1 MADLK
6 ISDAEFFAIVKTKEE
21 SLELEF
27 KRTLDLSDNGG
38 KAKLAKEICALANYG
53 GGWIVFG
60 RDDDGETVDELPKEL
75 VGIDQD
81 MVNQISASYLT
92 PAPHCTLRWIRD
104 EDKDIDL
111 PIVRVPSHGSE
122 PICGAK
128 NGPDDKGKI
137 TGIKI
142 GTFYNRSAGPVSAPI
157 SSPAEWKDVIR
168 RCVLSDKSQL
178 LSALSVM
185 LSQPTSK
192 QDNDESVLDADFAF
206 IVDEWVKRMTEIDEE
221 PAPAKNFVAFGFELV
236 GADELTI
243 DQIKDTVRSMPSRDQ
258 GPHHFFEAGYPGEMA
273 PHVIE
278 NAGNDGLQAD
288 ITKDNDGNYDEW
300 PSLWRI
306 SEAGVGVSVGIY
318 WEDSARIKR
327 AVEENSSRTWERGS
341 NIWMASQMASI
352 DSFVSDIWSFAE
364 RLEFQGQVRVR
375 IVYNGLKDRTLNT
388 PRSSMS
394 YSGAYV
400 SRQDTRVIDLT
411 FQLDAFEKSV
421 RSAAVASIAQQLNKP
436 FQGPAIDADVVVR
449 SLTGYR
455 RG

>member
-1 MADLK
+1 MANLT
-6 ISDAEFFAIVKTKEE
+6 ISDADFFAVIKTKEE

-60 RDDDGETVDELPKEL
+60 RDDNGETVDELPKEL

-111 PIVRVPSHGSE
+111 PIVWVPSHGSE

-142 GTFYNRSAGPVSAPI
+142 GTFYNRSAGPVSAPM

-168 RCVLSDKSQL
+168 RCVLSDKTQL

-185 LSQPTSK
+185 MSQPTLK
-192 QDNDESVLDADFAF
+192 QGDDESVLDADFAF

-236 GADELTI
+236 GVAELTI
-243 DQIKDTVRSMPSRDQ
+243 DQIKDAVRSMPSRDQ
-258 GPHHFFEAGYPGEMA
+258 GPHHFFEAGYHGEMA

-306 SEAGVGVSVGIY
+306 SESGVGVSVGIY
-318 WEDSARIKR
+318 WEDSAYIKR
-327 AVEENSSRTWERGS
+327 AVEDKSSRTWERGS

-352 DSFVSDIWSFAE
+352 DSFLSDIWSFAKT
-364 RLEFQGQVRVR
+364 LEFQGQVRIR
-375 IVYNGLKDRTLNT
+375 IVYNGLEDRTLNT
-388 PRSSMS
+388 PRSSMT
-394 YSGAYV
+394 YSRAYV
-400 SRQDTRVIDLT
+400 SKQPSRTIDLT
-411 FQLDAFEKSV
+411 FQLDALEDSV

-436 FQGPAIDADVVVR
+436 FQGPAIDADVVLR
-449 SLTGYR
+449 SLTNYR